1 MIIGDHSAL
10 FDMRGEMVLT
20 VPIDESVRAHG
31 VRIVLEH
38 QFPPATGDRAAAI
51 AYKLRSASYSFA
63 WE

>member
-1 MIIGDHSAL
+1 
-10 FDMRGEMVLT
+10 MRGEMVLT